1 MSPIGCALFDT
12 AIGTCGVARSE
23 AGVVGIQLPEPRESA
38 TRTRLLRRHQGAA
51 EATPPPGVRR
61 AIEDMTRLLGGERL
75 NLSEVV
81 LDMDGVPEFHRRVY
95 EVARS
100 IPPGATLSYG
110 QIARRLGDPSSAR
123 AVGQALGENP
133 FPIVV
138 PCHRVLAAG
147 GRMGGFSA
155 PGGVTTKVR
164 MLAIE
169 GALLSG

>member
-1 MSPIGCALFDT
+1 MGPIGFALFET
-12 AIGTCGVARSE
+12 TIGACGVAWSA
-23 AGVVGIQLPEPRESA
+23 AGVVGIQLPEPREAA
-38 TRTRLLRRHQGAA
+38 TRGRLLRRYPDAR
-51 EATPPPGVRR
+51 EETPPPAVRR
-61 AIEDMTRLLGGERL
+61 AIEDMTRLLAGERL
-75 NLSEVV
+75 DLTDVV

-95 EVARS
+95 EAARS

-110 QIARRLGDPSSAR
+110 QIARRLGDPGSAR

-155 PGGVTTKVR
+155 PGGVATKAR